1 MARYKA
7 KVEEVERD
15 KARIKLIESDL
26 IKKLKIVQQKL
37 KESNQASV
45 NQTMYNKKEN
55 NWIEDR

>member
-26 IKKLKIVQQKL
+26 IKKLKIV
-37 KESNQASV
+37 
-45 NQTMYNKKEN
+45 
-55 NWIEDR
+55 